1 MSAMKKTG
9 YLATATALFLLLASV
24 LVTGCGS
31 SENDGQEGSAGTPI
45 DAGLP
50 ALTLIAPETTGAGE
64 VPAFEWEAVDG
75 AARYR
80 LVVLGGSGEPLWS
93 WNGAETKVNLGGLP
107 GERPEGVS
115 GPVIAADST
124 WSVVAFDAEGNA
136 LAASNLRPVSP

>member
-1 MSAMKKTG
+1 MRIMKTTG
-9 YLATATALFLLLASV
+9 FPATAASLIVLLTALLAS
-24 LVTGCGS
+24 GCGA
-31 SENDGQEGSAGTPI
+31 SENGGGDGAVGTPI

-50 ALTLIAPETTGAGE
+50 VITLVAPDTSGAGE

-136 LAASNLRPVSP
+136 LAVSNLRPVSP

>member
-9 YLATATALFLLLASV
+9 YLATATALFLLLAAV

-31 SENDGQEGSAGTPI
+31 SENDGQEGSTGTPI

-64 VPAFEWEAVDG
+64 VPSFEWEAVDG

-80 LVVLGGSGEPLWS
+80 LVVLDGSGEPLWS

-136 LAASNLRPVSP
+136 IAASNLRPVSP